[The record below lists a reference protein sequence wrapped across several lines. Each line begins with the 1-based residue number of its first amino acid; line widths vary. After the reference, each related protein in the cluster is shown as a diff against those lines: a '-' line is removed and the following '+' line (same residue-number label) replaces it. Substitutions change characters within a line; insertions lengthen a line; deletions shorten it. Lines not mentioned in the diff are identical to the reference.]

1 VSYLLDTNV
10 VSEWTKP
17 RPNPGVIEW
26 LSQVAEDEVF
36 LSVVTFAELR
46 HGIEWLA
53 AGRRRRR
60 LDEWLRGEL
69 ALRFE
74 GRIVL
79 IDGAIA
85 DEWGRLVARQEARG
99 RPIAAMDGLIAATA
113 QVHALTLVTRNA
125 TDFRVSVKAVLNPWK
140 WPAAQTEAV
149 AIPGGSFAVKGCG
162 SVRRAGSEVHSV
174 AKHCKSFHPDAVTLP
189 GTAGTWIVWAS

>member
-1 VSYLLDTNV
+1 MSYLLDTNV
-10 VSEWTKP
+10 VSECTKP

-26 LSQVAEDEVF
+26 LSQVAEDDVF

-46 HGIEWLA
+46 HGIERLP

-85 DEWGRLVARQEARG
+85 DEWGRLVVRQEARG
-99 RPIAAMDGLIAATA
+99 RPIAAIDGLIAATA

-125 TDFRVSVKAVLNPWK
+125 ADFQISVKAVLNPWK
-140 WPAAQTEAV
+140 
-149 AIPGGSFAVKGCG
+149 
-162 SVRRAGSEVHSV
+162 
-174 AKHCKSFHPDAVTLP
+174 
-189 GTAGTWIVWAS
+189 

>member
-1 VSYLLDTNV
+1 MSYLLDTNV
-10 VSEWTKP
+10 VSEWTKA

-26 LSQVAEDEVF
+26 LSQVDEDDVF

-46 HGIEWLA
+46 HGIERLPS
-53 AGRRRRR
+53 GRHRRQ

-79 IDGAIA
+79 IDGATA

-113 QVHALTLVTRNA
+113 RVHALTLVTRNA
-125 TDFRVSVKAVLNPWK
+125 TDFQVSVKAVLNPWK
-140 WPAAQTEAV
+140 
-149 AIPGGSFAVKGCG
+149 
-162 SVRRAGSEVHSV
+162 
-174 AKHCKSFHPDAVTLP
+174 
-189 GTAGTWIVWAS
+189 

>member
-26 LSQVAEDEVF
+26 LARVDEDEVF

-46 HGIEWLA
+46 HGIERLPS
-53 AGRRRRR
+53 GRRRRQ

-79 IDGAIA
+79 IDGPIA

-99 RPIAAMDGLIAATA
+99 RPIAAMDGLVAATA

-125 TDFRVSVKAVLNPWK
+125 TDFQASVKSVLNPWK
-140 WPAAQTEAV
+140 
-149 AIPGGSFAVKGCG
+149 
-162 SVRRAGSEVHSV
+162 
-174 AKHCKSFHPDAVTLP
+174 
-189 GTAGTWIVWAS
+189 

>member
-1 VSYLLDTNV
+1 MSYLLDTNV

-46 HGIEWLA
+46 HGIERLP

-99 RPIAAMDGLIAATA
+99 KPIAAMDGLIAATA
-113 QVHALTLVTRNA
+113 QVQSR
-125 TDFRVSVKAVLNPWK
+125 W
-140 WPAAQTEAV
+140 V
-149 AIPGGSFAVKGCG
+149 ADARTS
-162 SVRRAGSEVHSV
+162 SV
-174 AKHCKSFHPDAVTLP
+174 ASI
-189 GTAGTWIVWAS
+189 TAGLTRSTAA